1 MLTTRQ
7 AADTFALHVVQGAYS
22 EAASMLSPAAQENWT
37 EELIEENYQAMIR
50 YFDDAEIEVITNWDE
65 LEDVEV
71 DNGMML
77 YVPIEADGESEA
89 ITVVI
94 DEEHKIVDIGFGRP

>member
-1 MLTTRQ
+1 MLIRQ
-7 AADTFALHVVQGAYS
+7 LADEFALRTVNGAYS
-22 EAASMLSPAAQENWT
+22 EAADLLSTEAQAKWT
-37 EELIEENYQAMIR
+37 AELIEENFLEMIK
-50 YFDDAEIEVITNWDE
+50 YFDEAEIEVITNWDE
-65 LEDVEV
+65 LEDVEL

-94 DEEHKIVDIGFGRP
+94 NEDHEIVDIGFGRP